1 VILKLAPAGLV
12 FLLFKGGLPVK
23 EGIPNKGQQE
33 RGVGPRSV
41 EVRRKLR
48 ATNTARALLYRLPP
62 KGKVL
67 EASPLVLHQQPQT
80 EACSRWPAKRA
91 LSDAGWLQSPD
102 PEESATCAS
111 STFGPKPST

>member
-1 VILKLAPAGLV
+1 
-12 FLLFKGGLPVK
+12 VK

-48 ATNTARALLYRLPP
+48 ATNTARALLYRLSP

-67 EASPLVLHQQPQT
+67 EVSPLVLHQDP
-80 EACSRWPAKRA
+80 EGSWPAKRA
-91 LSDAGWLQSPD
+91 LSDAGWLQSTD
-102 PEESATCAS
+102 PEESATCANF
-111 STFGPKPST
+111 TFGPKPSTETHRTEKRACATPGLL